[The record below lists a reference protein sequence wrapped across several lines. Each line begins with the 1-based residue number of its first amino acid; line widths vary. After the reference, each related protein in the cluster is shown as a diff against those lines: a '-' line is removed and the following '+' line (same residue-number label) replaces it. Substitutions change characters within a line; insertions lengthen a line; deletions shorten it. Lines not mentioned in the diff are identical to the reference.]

1 MLYGRHGLFSTSPA
15 ACLSPVLPF
24 AISRTTAVRTSFT
37 PLPETAES
45 TSGFLRA
52 ADFSSATLAAMVASS
67 SASHLVSATI
77 SFFLTRSCAIGLEF
91 GAHGA
96 IGAGD
101 VLARGIDEM
110 QQHAAALDVTEEAR
124 AQTRALVRALDQ
136 ARDIGQHEF
145 APGART
151 TPRLGCSV
159 VKG

>member
-52 ADFSSATLAAMVASS
+52 ADLELRDLGGDGV
-67 SASHLVSATI
+67 LVERIA
-77 SFFLTRSCAIGLEF
+77 LGERDDLLLLGEARAVGLELR
-91 GAHGA
+91 AHGA

-101 VLARGIDEM
+101 VLARGIDEV
-110 QQHAAALDVTEEAR
+110 QQHAAALDMAEEAR
-124 AQTRALVRALDQ
+124 AEPRALVRALDQ
-136 ARDIGQHEF
+136 ARNVGQHEIACRRR
-145 APGART
+145 APRRGWDAAW
-151 TPRLGCSV
+151 
-159 VKG
+159 